1 MRDRVE
7 RVTRPGS
14 VATRF
19 VRRPRGDDGRPV
31 VRHLLRIV
39 LSALLLGVTSPSA
52 ADVTVTDFLDREVRL
67 DEPAKRIVALAPH
80 LVENLYSAG
89 VGDRLVGVVAR
100 SDYPEAA
107 KQLPQVGGYSNVN
120 MEAVV
125 ALAPDLVVAW
135 ASGEGASKASLERL
149 RALDI
154 PVYVAEPRRLAGIA
168 RTIVDL
174 GKLGGSPSYARAV
187 AAEFR
192 ERLTSLRARYA
203 DREPVSIFYQV
214 WDDPLQTL
222 GSGQFV
228 GHVIRLCGGRNVFSD
243 ASTLAPKISLEA
255 VLARDPEA
263 IVASGTG
270 SQRPDWLDDWKQ
282 WPGLQAVEKGNL
294 YFVPPDIIQRPTVR
308 ILDGA
313 ERLCE
318 QLQRVR
324 DS

>member
-1 MRDRVE
+1 M
-7 RVTRPGS
+7 
-14 VATRF
+14 
-19 VRRPRGDDGRPV
+19 
-31 VRHLLRIV
+31 
-39 LSALLLGVTSPSA
+39 TSPSA